1 VGPQVGHTSL
11 GGTYRWLLG
20 WATFDRHPDRDQA
33 KLRGRGDVY
42 LDAVIAEQNPPG
54 QADQLRLAAPAV
66 ERIAGY
72 VV

>member
-1 VGPQVGHTSL
+1 
-11 GGTYRWLLG
+11 LLG